1 MGNHTTFGLLWM
13 WNNLQPSVPIAWTWK
28 LCLWEIPVLTWNLG
42 LLSKAASIPT
52 CMVCFLIPELCEMWG
67 VGWVGHL
74 MPSNEREVEDTLKY
88 FKPNNYFHLLHLQS
102 NIKSLNFTEYS
113 KLVSIWISRLVK
125 KKSNKKYITGTVGK
139 VLKQDYILNN
149 SILSMLSFLSV
160 IILVCYVEEN
170 LCSKETPANC

>member
-1 MGNHTTFGLLWM
+1 MSMRDTSSYMKFRALKQGSFHTYLYGLF
-13 WNNLQPSVPIAWTWK
+13 PDTWTVW
-28 LCLWEIPVLTWNLG
+28 
-42 LLSKAASIPT
+42 
-52 CMVCFLIPELCEMWG
+52 EMWG

-88 FKPNNYFHLLHLQS
+88 FKPNNYFHLSHLQS

-139 VLKQDYILNN
+139 VLNN

>member
-1 MGNHTTFGLLWM
+1 MSMRDTSSYTNFKALKQGSYLYGLF
-13 WNNLQPSVPIAWTWK
+13 PDTWTV
-28 LCLWEIPVLTWNLG
+28 WEIG
-42 LLSKAASIPT
+42 
-52 CMVCFLIPELCEMWG
+52 E
-67 VGWVGHL
+67 GWVGHL

-88 FKPNNYFHLLHLQS
+88 FKPNNHFHLSHLQS

-125 KKSNKKYITGTVGK
+125 KKSNKKYFTGTVGK

-160 IILVCYVEEN
+160 IILVCYVEES
-170 LCSKETPANC
+170 LCSKEIPANC